1 MELNFKY
8 WLVFSFGRVEVFE
21 PVGFDASNFVCEQ
34 ESKRFGRDTYYGS
47 DDISLSFTDEKG
59 SPLPEARLLDNGQ
72 VLRHYT
78 SGLEFLLQENRNN
91 GSESVVYFELEKDG
105 VFFTTGQL
113 DFGSATT
120 DDETYFDCKVTQVNQ
135 QANIKRRE
143 KIKIDLFSDK
153 DLDENTIDPIQ
164 TQKMLL
170 QAKPVKQVSEWS
182 HNGTA
187 SGGGASYL
195 ATGNSGSGL
204 PTIGQNNAG
213 VNTCNSVINYGIGNT
228 LSFFSTVYTINN
240 NDFPVDG
247 LSFTYIEAETDLFNV
262 TVNINDVIASSLSEI
277 IEDNEVFTIASGA
290 VRLVIKYGY
299 DSVNGSDME
308 TIVLYERIFGDT
320 ALGIE
325 DMPTDYSET
334 IPLIKA
340 GQRVY
345 IYAYATQFCTFDDDP
360 FSTYRLFYN
369 IILTMSNMSVNISAT
384 SVGVDSVINVVR
396 YIDLIKQ
403 TYKGVGSL
411 PVIASKYDVGGEFY
425 DQFCF
430 NGNLIRQFTDK
441 PFYSDLAEV
450 NEQLFELA
458 ADYQICKDKI
468 YIGQYNDH
476 YANVDLGGFLENP
489 DKDYNIEK
497 NDDYLINKF
506 SYQYELYEKDRDED
520 NTLDAIHTD
529 TEWYIPAIQSQNE
542 KTIKLPYARD
552 PYYIEVA
559 RRRTT
564 EKQTTSESSDDKIM
578 IVDGIRLAPNTRR
591 NITRLLDYS
600 AVVGGDLKFI
610 SDSSFSWNLLG
621 FSVGDVI
628 SIDDGIVI
636 LNYTVT
642 EITATILTVPY
653 SGVVTE
659 TATALFTIDYPL
671 TGVTWTNRTNQ
682 GLILAQN
689 LLNPENFSNLRYSI
703 KRNLSHWS
711 SYIATAGKFIPSKEF
726 KNSYFKANGEA
737 KTQFTGEADPI
748 TENANIPFVD
758 IAEDKIIN
766 QNLINTTVV
775 ASFEKVKTLIDN
787 LQRINP
793 DSSIGG
799 FVRIQKQN
807 GSIAKGYIK
816 KLDHLW
822 KYNELTLTLE
832 EKNESDFLDIVYNG
846 VILTINEVGYDI
858 KTVTQR
864 RFNVFNEKIQF
875 FDENNINLCNRTAY
889 SNVRFNGVVYNS
901 VEELVIAIMN

>member
-47 DDISLSFTDEKG
+47 DDISLSFTDKKG
-59 SPLPEARLLDNGQ
+59 SLLPEPRLLDSGQ
-72 VLRHYT
+72 ILRHYT

-91 GSESVVYFELEKDG
+91 GSESIVYFELEKDG

-120 DDETYFDCKVTQVNQ
+120 DDETFFDCKVTQVNQ
-135 QANIKRRE
+135 QANIKRR
-143 KIKIDLFSDK
+143 KKTKIDLFSNK

-170 QAKPVKQVSEWS
+170 QAKPVKQVSEWGNKDMS
-182 HNGTA
+182 DVYY
-187 SGGGASYL
+187 S
-195 ATGNSGSGL
+195 NSGFSAGIFVPISNQL
-204 PTIGQNNAG
+204 TKYEIDDTYSPFDTNRTLFEPDTNTLRTNLFRNRVFTAKNNLSNVTIKINGINFSSSTNYGKTQLYIVSNYYDTDGNYLSAGSFPIIYLIDTNGGYSAYNEDFEVNIPFINAG
-213 VNTCNSVINYGIGNT
+213 ESICLM
-228 LSFFSTVYTINN
+228 LSAYFS
-240 NDFPVDG
+240 
-247 LSFTYIEAETDLFNV
+247 
-262 TVNINDVIASSLSEI
+262 
-277 IEDNEVFTIASGA
+277 
-290 VRLVIKYGY
+290 
-299 DSVNGSDME
+299 
-308 TIVLYERIFGDT
+308 
-320 ALGIE
+320 
-325 DMPTDYSET
+325 
-334 IPLIKA
+334 A
-340 GQRVY
+340 G
-345 IYAYATQFCTFDDDP
+345 TFLN
-360 FSTYRLFYN
+360 F
-369 IILTMSNMSVNISAT
+369 NMSILNYKCESVFISST
-384 SVGVDSVINVVR
+384 STAISSVINVVR

-411 PVIASKYDVGGEFY
+411 PVIASKYDVGGEFH

-430 NGNLIRQFTDK
+430 NGNLIRQFVDK
-441 PFYSDLAEV
+441 PFYSDLLEV

-476 YANVDLGGFLENP
+476 YANVDLGGFLKKP
-489 DKDYNIEK
+489 DKDYNIDK

-506 SYQYELYEKDRDED
+506 YYQYELYEKDRDED

-529 TEWYIPAIQSQNE
+529 SEWYIPAIQSQNE

-559 RRRTT
+559 RRRAN

-578 IVDGIRLAPNTRR
+578 IVDGIRLAPNTRASF
-591 NITRLLDYS
+591 TRALVFYS
-600 AVVGGDLKFI
+600 VVGGDLKFL
-610 SDSSFSWNLLG
+610 SDNSFAWDLLG
-621 FSVGDVI
+621 FSVGSVI
-628 SIDDGIVI
+628 YVTNNNITTS
-636 LNYTVT
+636 YTVT

-659 TATALFTIDYPL
+659 SATALFTIDYPL

-682 GLILAQN
+682 GLILAEN

-703 KRNLSHWS
+703 KRNLKHWS
-711 SYIATAGKFIPSKEF
+711 SYIATSGKFIPSKEF
-726 KNSYFKANGEA
+726 KKNYFKANGEA
-737 KTQFTGEADPI
+737 KTQFTGEAEPI

-787 LQRINP
+787 LQAINP
-793 DSSIGG
+793 DGSIGG

-846 VILTINEVGYDI
+846 IILAINEVGYDI

-875 FDENNINLCNRTAY
+875 FDENNINLSNRTIY

>member
-47 DDISLSFTDEKG
+47 DDISLSFTDKKG
-59 SPLPEARLLDNGQ
+59 SLLPEPRLLDSGQ
-72 VLRHYT
+72 ILRHYT

-91 GSESVVYFELEKDG
+91 GSESIVYFELEKDG

-120 DDETYFDCKVTQVNQ
+120 DDETFFDCKVTQVNQ
-135 QANIKRRE
+135 QANIKRR
-143 KIKIDLFSDK
+143 KKTKIDLFSNK

-170 QAKPVKQVSEWS
+170 QAKPVKQVSEWGNKDMS
-182 HNGTA
+182 DVYY
-187 SGGGASYL
+187 S
-195 ATGNSGSGL
+195 NSGFSAGIFVPISNQL
-204 PTIGQNNAG
+204 TKYEIDDTYSPFDTNRTLFEPDTNTLRTNLFRNRVFTAKNNLSNVTIKINGINFSSSTNYGKTQLYIVSNYYDTDGNYLSAGSFPIIYLIDTNGGYSAYNEDFEVNIPFINAG
-213 VNTCNSVINYGIGNT
+213 ESICLI
-228 LSFFSTVYTINN
+228 LSAYFS
-240 NDFPVDG
+240 
-247 LSFTYIEAETDLFNV
+247 
-262 TVNINDVIASSLSEI
+262 
-277 IEDNEVFTIASGA
+277 
-290 VRLVIKYGY
+290 
-299 DSVNGSDME
+299 
-308 TIVLYERIFGDT
+308 
-320 ALGIE
+320 
-325 DMPTDYSET
+325 
-334 IPLIKA
+334 A
-340 GQRVY
+340 G
-345 IYAYATQFCTFDDDP
+345 TFLN
-360 FSTYRLFYN
+360 F
-369 IILTMSNMSVNISAT
+369 NMSILNYKCESVFISST
-384 SVGVDSVINVVR
+384 STAISSVINVVR

-411 PVIASKYDVGGEFY
+411 PVIASKYDVGGEFH

-430 NGNLIRQFTDK
+430 NGNLIRQFVDK
-441 PFYSDLAEV
+441 PFYSDLLEV

-476 YANVDLGGFLENP
+476 YANVDLGGFLKKP
-489 DKDYNIEK
+489 DKDYNIDK

-506 SYQYELYEKDRDED
+506 YYQYELYEKDRDED

-529 TEWYIPAIQSQNE
+529 SEWYIPAIQSQNE

-559 RRRTT
+559 RRRAN

-578 IVDGIRLAPNTRR
+578 IVDGIRLAPNTRASF
-591 NITRLLDYS
+591 TRALVFYS
-600 AVVGGDLKFI
+600 VVGGDLKFL
-610 SDSSFSWNLLG
+610 SDNSFAWDLLG
-621 FSVGDVI
+621 FSVGSVI
-628 SIDDGIVI
+628 YVTNNNITTS
-636 LNYTVT
+636 YTVT

-659 TATALFTIDYPL
+659 SATALFTIDYPL

-682 GLILAQN
+682 GLILAEN

-703 KRNLSHWS
+703 KRNLKHWS
-711 SYIATAGKFIPSKEF
+711 SYIATSGKFIPSKEF
-726 KNSYFKANGEA
+726 KKNYFKANGEA
-737 KTQFTGEADPI
+737 KTQFTGEAEPI

-787 LQRINP
+787 LQAINP
-793 DSSIGG
+793 DGSIGG

-846 VILTINEVGYDI
+846 IILTINEVGYDI

-875 FDENNINLCNRTAY
+875 FDENNINLSNRTIY

>member
-47 DDISLSFTDEKG
+47 DDISLSFTDKKG
-59 SPLPEARLLDNGQ
+59 SLLPEPRLLDSGQ
-72 VLRHYT
+72 ILRHYT

-91 GSESVVYFELEKDG
+91 GSESIVYFELEKDG

-120 DDETYFDCKVTQVNQ
+120 DDETFFDCKVTQVNQ
-135 QANIKRRE
+135 QANIKRR
-143 KIKIDLFSDK
+143 KKTKIDLFSNK

-170 QAKPVKQVSEWS
+170 QAKPVKQVSEWGNKDMS
-182 HNGTA
+182 DVYY
-187 SGGGASYL
+187 S
-195 ATGNSGSGL
+195 NSGFSAGIFVPISNQL
-204 PTIGQNNAG
+204 TKYEIDDTYSPFDTNRTLFEPDTNTLRTNLFRNRVFTAKNNLSNVTIKINGINFSSSTNYGKTQLYIVSNYYDTDGNYLSAGSFPIIYLIDTNGGYSAYNEDFEVNIPFINAG
-213 VNTCNSVINYGIGNT
+213 ESICLM
-228 LSFFSTVYTINN
+228 LSAYFS
-240 NDFPVDG
+240 
-247 LSFTYIEAETDLFNV
+247 
-262 TVNINDVIASSLSEI
+262 
-277 IEDNEVFTIASGA
+277 
-290 VRLVIKYGY
+290 
-299 DSVNGSDME
+299 
-308 TIVLYERIFGDT
+308 
-320 ALGIE
+320 
-325 DMPTDYSET
+325 
-334 IPLIKA
+334 A
-340 GQRVY
+340 G
-345 IYAYATQFCTFDDDP
+345 TFLN
-360 FSTYRLFYN
+360 F
-369 IILTMSNMSVNISAT
+369 NMSILNYKCESVFISST
-384 SVGVDSVINVVR
+384 STAISSVINVVR

-411 PVIASKYDVGGEFY
+411 PVIASKYDVGGEFH

-430 NGNLIRQFTDK
+430 NGNLIRQFVDK
-441 PFYSDLAEV
+441 PFYSDLLEV

-476 YANVDLGGFLENP
+476 YANVDLGGFLKKP
-489 DKDYNIEK
+489 DKDYNIDK

-506 SYQYELYEKDRDED
+506 YYQYELYEKDRDED

-529 TEWYIPAIQSQNE
+529 SEWCIPAIQSQNE

-559 RRRTT
+559 RRRAN

-578 IVDGIRLAPNTRR
+578 IVDGIRLAPNTRASF
-591 NITRLLDYS
+591 TRALVFYS
-600 AVVGGDLKFI
+600 VVGGDLKFL
-610 SDSSFSWNLLG
+610 SDNSFAWDLLG
-621 FSVGDVI
+621 FSVGSVI
-628 SIDDGIVI
+628 YVTNNNITTS
-636 LNYTVT
+636 YTVT

-659 TATALFTIDYPL
+659 SATALFTIDYPL

-682 GLILAQN
+682 GLILAEN

-703 KRNLSHWS
+703 KRNLKHWS
-711 SYIATAGKFIPSKEF
+711 SYIATSGKFIPSKEF
-726 KNSYFKANGEA
+726 KKNYFKANGEA
-737 KTQFTGEADPI
+737 KTQFTGEAEPI

-787 LQRINP
+787 LQAINP
-793 DSSIGG
+793 DGSIGG

-846 VILTINEVGYDI
+846 IILAINEVGYDI

-875 FDENNINLCNRTAY
+875 FDENNINLSNRTIY